1 MTKLEKKDGNIEQ
14 CPNCHK
20 KIYCRMTK
28 GSEKY
33 PSKLQWQNENGKAH
47 YKFDFA
53 TKETSCNEDEV
64 ERSSNQSLFDNVKW
78 STVPEDEKTEDMREL
93 VMGLKVMRN
102 LAYEDAKDIHPD
114 MPENSNTFGQ
124 IVNAGISHLI
134 NLAKVKA
141 MKARSK

>member
-1 MTKLEKKDGNIEQ
+1 MGNCKNCGNDIIWKTPYVKGDGPLNPDSSPHRCKKQSDHQ
-14 CPNCHK
+14 
-20 KIYCRMTK
+20 
-28 GSEKY
+28 
-33 PSKLQWQNENGKAH
+33 
-47 YKFDFA
+47 
-53 TKETSCNEDEV
+53 
-64 ERSSNQSLFDNVKW
+64 ERSPNQTLFDNVKW
-78 STVPEDEKTEDMREL
+78 SRVPEDEKTDDMREL